1 MKDAT
6 TDDGG
11 LLRLIQFSSAF
22 SLGLMAA
29 FLYSVKQ
36 VTPEL
41 RCELSA
47 GTGIAFIAGAVF
59 SRVFFRIAL
68 KLEDSGAR
76 SIEAGGVFRR
86 RVRRRS
92 FLALSVVL
100 SLATAGAF
108 AFALRGVEDDKLME
122 IVQGTVIAL
131 FALAGVGALLWRVAR
146 FLEKDSKR
154 NS

>member
-1 MKDAT
+1 MKHAT

-22 SLGLMAA
+22 SLGLMTA

-59 SRVFFRIAL
+59 SWVFFRIAL
-68 KLEDSGAR
+68 KLDDSGPG
-76 SIEAGGVFRR
+76 STEAGGGLRR

-108 AFALRGVEDDKLME
+108 AFALRGVGDDKLME

-131 FALAGVGALLWRVAR
+131 FALAGVGVLLWRVGR
-146 FLEKDSKR
+146 FLEKDSR
-154 NS
+154 